1 MRLPKLVEGLA
12 RWLAILGGL
21 ALVGITV
28 LTCISIVGR
37 SLIGI
42 GLGPVPG
49 DYEIAEAAVGF
60 VVFSFLP
67 WCQLNRGHATVD
79 LFTSFLPVSAN
90 RVIDLVSELLMGL
103 ATVLIAWR
111 LWFGMIDKINYGE
124 TTFIIE
130 MPVWWAYALCMVAAA
145 GAVIVAVYMIFVRAW
160 EVAIGRSLLAPG
172 QGGMH

>member
-1 MRLPKLVEGLA
+1 MRLPTLIGGMA
-12 RWLAILGGL
+12 RWLAIFGGL
-21 ALVGITV
+21 VLVAITV
-28 LTCISIVGR
+28 MTCISIVGR
-37 SLIGI
+37 ALTGF

-49 DYEIAEAAVGF
+49 DYEIAEAAIGF

-79 LFTSFLPVSAN
+79 LFTSFLPASAN
-90 RVIDLVSELLMGL
+90 RLIDLVSELLMGVV
-103 ATVLIAWR
+103 TVVIAWR
-111 LWFGMIDKINYGE
+111 LWFGMIDKFNYGE

-145 GAVIVAVYMIFVRAW
+145 GAVAVALYMIAVRAW
-160 EVAIGRSLLAPG
+160 EVAAGRSLLAPG